1 MKLFFVYCFS
11 LLLTGIFAQQKL
23 PDGLYLVDR
32 MVQEGSERVV
42 LNNQRVISFNPQ
54 FTTEDPTEY
63 SPVLIWTDD
72 YVPFDLAVAPETQQQ
87 TADKKLLL
95 LRLTPAA
102 SAQLTRFS
110 TKNLRK
116 SVVIVVNGE
125 ALTMHKIKEP
135 LTSGLMQITRCT
147 DNACAMLY
155 QVLKQDVKH

>member
-1 MKLFFVYCFS
+1 MKFVLAYLLS
-11 LLLTGIFAQQKL
+11 LSVSLVLAQNKL

-32 MVQEGSERVV
+32 MVEDAAEPEAKS
-42 LNNQRVISFNPQ
+42 NQKVIRFNPQ
-54 FTTEDPTEY
+54 FTLDDPTEY

-72 YVPFDLAVAPETQQQ
+72 FVPFELATAPETQQQ

-135 LTSGLMQITRCT
+135 LTSGLMQISRCT

-155 QVLKQDVKH
+155 EVLKQDVKH

>member
-1 MKLFFVYCFS
+1 MKFVLAYVLS
-11 LLLTGIFAQQKL
+11 LSVSLVMAQHKL
-23 PDGLYLVDR
+23 PDGLYLIDR
-32 MVQEGSERVV
+32 MVQDSSEPV
-42 LNNQRVISFNPQ
+42 LQNNQRVIHFNPQ
-54 FTTEDPTEY
+54 FTLDDPTEY

-147 DNACAMLY
+147 DNACALLY
-155 QVLKQDVKH
+155 EVLKQDVKH